1 MRLKTVGDTDT
12 SPMELRVGAR
22 LRHARLL
29 NRMRLKDVAERAK
42 CSESMLSKIENDRAV
57 PSLTTLHRLCK
68 ALSLSVSTLLNND
81 FTEPW
86 TILRKDARTII
97 GHPSGSGSE
106 EVKAELLIPHAEGRL
121 LEGFVVIIEPGGH
134 TDGVLSHKGEEVG
147 YVIEGQLELSINNEV
162 HLLNAGDSF
171 ISPHICLTSIE
182 IPARSGCAPC
192 GSTRHPASERQY
204 RPTWMPPSTTMVCPV
219 T

>member
-1 MRLKTVGDTDT
+1 MKRAAANVRLKPVEDIDT
-12 SPMELRVGAR
+12 SPKELQVGAR

-81 FTEPW
+81 FAEPW

-162 HLLNAGDSF
+162 HLLNAGNSF
-171 ISPHICLTSIE
+171 YFPSHLPHE
-182 IPARSGCAPC
+182 
-192 GSTRHPASERQY
+192 Y
-204 RPTWMPPSTTMVCPV
+204 RNPGKKRMRAVWINTPPSF
-219 T
+219 